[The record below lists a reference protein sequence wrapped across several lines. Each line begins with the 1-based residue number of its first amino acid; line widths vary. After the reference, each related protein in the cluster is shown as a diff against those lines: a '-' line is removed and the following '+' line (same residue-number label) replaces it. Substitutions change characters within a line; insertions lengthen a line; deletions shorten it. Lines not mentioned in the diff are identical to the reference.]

1 MENGDMLQR
10 PSNSYSGESWANAA
24 ATGTLPERL
33 VIVTDAWHPQVNGV
47 VRSIENTNRELARIG
62 VEVSM
67 VTPERFSSIPC
78 PTYPEIRLSIAH
90 YGRVAREIEKHNP
103 SYIHIATEGPLGLT
117 ARRWC
122 LKNRMPFSTSYHTRF
137 PEYVSARLPVPKSWL
152 YAFVKWFHNSGAG
165 CMVATP
171 SLARELSEKG
181 IRNLMPWSRGIDA
194 SQFRPMELEDKP
206 FGLSRPIFMTVGRVA
221 LEKNLP
227 AFLDLDL
234 PGSKVVVGDGPAR
247 AELEKR
253 YPDVFFAG
261 LKFGEDLART
271 YAQADVFVFPSLTD
285 TFGNTIL
292 EALASGVPVAAYPVT
307 GPLDIIGEDS
317 EVGALDENLQA
328 ACLAALSASREKAR
342 ELAMQY
348 SWEAATLQF
357 INNIRAANGVI
368 TPKWKK
374 AWQFA
379 TKSLPK
385 RRPGETARPL
395 PTEN

>member
-1 MENGDMLQR
+1 MLQHS
-10 PSNSYSGESWANAA
+10 SNSHSGESCANAA
-24 ATGTLPERL
+24 LGSVPERL

-47 VRSIENTNRELARIG
+47 VRSIENTNRELANLG
-62 VEVSM
+62 VAVSM
-67 VTPERFSSIPC
+67 VTPERFSSFPC
-78 PTYPEIRLSIAH
+78 PTYPEIRLSIAN
-90 YGRVAREIEKHNP
+90 YRRVAREIEKHKP
-103 SYIHIATEGPLGLT
+103 SYVHIATEGPLGLT

-122 LKNRMPFSTSYHTRF
+122 LRNRMSFSTSYHTRF

-152 YAFVKWFHNSGAG
+152 YAFVRWFHNSGAG

-194 SQFRPMELEDKP
+194 AQFRPMKLEEKP
-206 FGLSRPIFMTVGRVA
+206 FGLPRPIFMSVGRVA

-253 YPDVFFAG
+253 YPDVLFTG
-261 LKFGEDLART
+261 LKFGEELARI
-271 YAQADVFVFPSLTD
+271 YGQADVFVFPSLTD

-292 EALASGVPVAAYPVT
+292 EALACGVPVAAYPVT
-307 GPLDIIGEDS
+307 GPLDIIGEDG
-317 EVGALDENLQA
+317 EVGALDEDLQT
-328 ACLAALSASREKAR
+328 ACLGALSASREKAR
-342 ELAMQY
+342 DLALQY
-348 SWEAATLQF
+348 SWEAATQQF

-374 AWQFA
+374 AWQYA
-379 TKSLPK
+379 KTLPK
-385 RRPGETARPL
+385 SRKASDAVGPMKSSA
-395 PTEN
+395 

>member
-1 MENGDMLQR
+1 MSDVGSD
-10 PSNSYSGESWANAA
+10 ESLAMSRQGVA
-24 ATGTLPERL
+24 ERL
-33 VIVTDAWHPQVNGV
+33 VIVSDAWHPQVNGV
-47 VRSIENTNRELARIG
+47 VRSIENTNRELAKMGI
-62 VEVSM
+62 EVAM
-67 VTPERFSSIPC
+67 VTPQGFHSIPC
-78 PTYPEIRLSIAH
+78 PTYREIRLSIAN
-90 YGRVAREIEKHNP
+90 YRSVAREIEKHMP
-103 SYIHIATEGPLGLT
+103 SYVHIATEGPLGLT

-122 LKNRMPFSTSYHTRF
+122 LRNRMPFSTSYHTRF
-137 PEYVSARLPVPKSWL
+137 PEYVSARLPLPKSWL
-152 YAFVKWFHNSGAG
+152 YAFVRWFHNSGAG

-181 IRNLMPWSRGIDA
+181 ICNLMPWSRGIDA
-194 SQFRPMELEDKP
+194 GQFHPTPLEDAP
-206 FGLSRPIFMTVGRVA
+206 FGLPRPVFMTVGRVA

-253 YPDVFFAG
+253 YPDVLFTG
-261 LKFGEDLART
+261 LKVGEELAKT

-307 GPLDIIGEDS
+307 GPLDIIGEDN
-317 EVGALDENLQA
+317 EVGALDNDLRT

-342 ELAMQY
+342 ELALQY
-348 SWEAATLQF
+348 SWEAATTQF

-379 TKSLPK
+379 AKSLPRTK
-385 RRPGETARPL
+385 KPGEAAGPISSGT
-395 PTEN
+395 